1 MTALADSVL
10 DSSDEEVL
18 EEAQLNGDSAESTR
32 ETLLDGV
39 KLLKK
44 QRLAD
49 ARAQYEAAAASMTA
63 PRSSRIPTSLR
74 EMRDLLRSL
83 LEARPQLQPALT
95 AQFRDF
101 AELSDEDVE
110 GFLRQLDA
118 LGVLD
123 EYLKDKR

>member
-1 MTALADSVL
+1 
-10 DSSDEEVL
+10 
-18 EEAQLNGDSAESTR
+18 
-32 ETLLDGV
+32 
-39 KLLKK
+39 
-44 QRLAD
+44 
-49 ARAQYEAAAASMTA
+49 
-63 PRSSRIPTSLR
+63 
-74 EMRDLLRSL
+74 MRDLLRSL